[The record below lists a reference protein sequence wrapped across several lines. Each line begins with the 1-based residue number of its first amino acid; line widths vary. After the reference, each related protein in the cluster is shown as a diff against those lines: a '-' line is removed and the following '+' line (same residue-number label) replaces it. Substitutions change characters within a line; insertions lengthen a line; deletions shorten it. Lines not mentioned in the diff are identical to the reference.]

1 MTRTPDELFGLEVAA
16 IREGK
21 GWSKAEFAT
30 RLAEAGLDN
39 FHPTTVGR
47 MEKGSRPVRLSEAV
61 VIAQVLETRLDDLV
75 VEPLIGDEELEHAIN
90 SWDYVS
96 KHAAYYMT
104 ASEGWLREARKE
116 LEALEGRIQRGE
128 VLQEHTAQL
137 EQTCRGAAHQLTR
150 DLIADW
156 LEIIR
161 GMSPHERRAFYQN
174 DFDFV
179 GSRGVHPETDPEV
192 SHGEH
197 SEPTISPENAS
208 AYSGAAPITNS
219 RVVGSKS
226 SVSGRFVNAGA
237 AKAKP
242 KESSGVHPEA

>member
-75 VEPLIGDEELEHAIN
+75 VEPLIGDEELVNAVT

-96 KHAAYYMT
+96 KHAAYYTT
-104 ASEGWLREARKE
+104 ASEGWLRQAREE
-116 LEALEGRIQRGE
+116 LEALEGRIRRGE
-128 VLQEHTAQL
+128 VLQEHAARL
-137 EQTCRGAAHQLTR
+137 EDACRGAAQQLTR

-161 GMSPHERRAFYQN
+161 GMSPDERRTFYRIDL
-174 DFDFV
+174 DFA

-197 SEPTISPENAS
+197 PEE
-208 AYSGAAPITNS
+208 G
-219 RVVGSKS
+219 
-226 SVSGRFVNAGA
+226 
-237 AKAKP
+237 
-242 KESSGVHPEA
+242 